1 MAAIRILSSSIL
13 PRCYPLVLSVIFGI
27 CHQTMLKSTGLQAWI
42 LDESANRRENLITA
56 NAEGLTSLMGYLT
69 IFYASL
75 AIGEFM
81 AKTSIRI
88 KSWIRRCFQLFALSL
103 ILFFIQIAAE
113 KCVDPPC
120 RRVVNA
126 TYIFSQLTLM
136 TFATGVCLSIQMF
149 NTVAWCS
156 SFPQFS
162 NGEDPYSVVSP
173 CLSDSINRHS
183 LLFFLVSNV
192 LTGLVNLSVDAH
204 RQPPHI
210 AFPILLAYVTVC
222 TGLMHFLEY
231 RKIKF
236 ATRPHAE

>member
-1 MAAIRILSSSIL
+1 
-13 PRCYPLVLSVIFGI
+13 
-27 CHQTMLKSTGLQAWI
+27 MLKSTGLQAWI

-81 AKTSIRI
+81 AKTRWFEFPPKRKNSNFQKKKNFFFSIRI

-126 TYIFSQLTLM
+126 TYIFSQVDQFVNSSRARKNGVSLRAIFGVDSHF
-136 TFATGVCLSIQMF
+136 FAEKS
-149 NTVAWCS
+149 
-156 SFPQFS
+156 
-162 NGEDPYSVVSP
+162 E
-173 CLSDSINRHS
+173 
-183 LLFFLVSNV
+183 
-192 LTGLVNLSVDAH
+192 
-204 RQPPHI
+204 
-210 AFPILLAYVTVC
+210 
-222 TGLMHFLEY
+222 
-231 RKIKF
+231 KIKKNVRWPSF
-236 ATRPHAE
+236 SLSRPREKKKHF